1 MQRLDEVRARYR
13 QESLAR
19 KLNPRD
25 VDLLLRDLLDRSQS
39 WLLAHGE
46 HPIDPAPLD
55 ALMQRRYA
63 GEPLQYIRR
72 RTEFYGLD
80 FYVDER
86 VLIPRPETEVLV
98 EAALE
103 RAPHAA
109 RVLDVGT
116 GSGCIP
122 ISMERTR
129 PDLRVTAVDLSLGAL
144 AVAHLNRTRLGSPI
158 HLAGSDLLSS
168 LRGPFDLIVSNPP
181 YIAAEEIEHLEI
193 EVRGYEPRMALT
205 PGPTGMELI
214 DRLLAQ
220 APPLLAPNGRILL
233 EIGYGQSDAV
243 REAAAARGYVVETII
258 PDLAAIP
265 RVVVVRNGKLKK

>member
-19 KLNPRD
+19 RLSPRD
-25 VDLLLRDLLDRSQS
+25 VDLLLRDLLGRSQS

-46 HPIDPAPLD
+46 ERIDPAPLD
-55 ALMQRRYA
+55 ALMRRRYA

-72 RTEFYGLD
+72 QTEFYGLD

-98 EAALE
+98 EAALA
-103 RAPHAA
+103 RAAAGA

-129 PDLRVTAVDLSLGAL
+129 PDLRVTAIDLSLDAL
-144 AVAHLNRTRLGSPI
+144 AVAHLNRRRLGSGVD
-158 HLAGSDLLSS
+158 LVGSDLLSS
-168 LRGPFDLIVSNPP
+168 VRGPFDLIVSNPP
-181 YIAAEEIEHLEI
+181 YIAAEEVEHLELD
-193 EVRGYEPRMALT
+193 VRGYEPHLALT
-205 PGPTGMELI
+205 PGPTGLEI
-214 DRLLAQ
+214 IERLLEQAQ
-220 APPLLAPNGRILL
+220 PRLAPGGRILM
-233 EIGYGQSDAV
+233 EIGYGQADAV
-243 REAAAARGYVVETII
+243 RQVAAARGFEMEAII

-265 RVVVVRNGKLKK
+265 RVVVLR

>member
-1 MQRLDEVRARYR
+1 MKRLDEIRVRYR

-19 KLNPRD
+19 RLSPRD

-46 HPIDPAPLD
+46 ERIDPAPLD

-98 EAALE
+98 EAALA
-103 RAPHAA
+103 RAMTGAQ
-109 RVLDVGT
+109 VLDVGT

-129 PDLRVTAVDLSLGAL
+129 PDLRVAAVDLSLDAL
-144 AVAHLNRTRLGSPI
+144 AVAHLNRTRLDS
-158 HLAGSDLLSS
+158 HVSLVGSDLLSS
-168 LRGPFDLIVSNPP
+168 VRGTFDLIVSNPP
-181 YIAAEEIEHLEI
+181 YIAAAEVEHLDI
-193 EVRGYEPRMALT
+193 HVRGYEPHLALT
-205 PGPTGMELI
+205 PGPTGLEI
-214 DRLLAQ
+214 IE
-220 APPLLAPNGRILL
+220 PLLEQVRPHLAAGGHLL
-233 EIGYGQSDAV
+233 MEIGYGQSEAV
-243 REAAAARGYVVETII
+243 REAATSRGYTVETII
-258 PDLAAIP
+258 PDLAGIP
-265 RVVVVRNGKLKK
+265 RVVVLR